1 MDDHKDLSEIVFNA
15 FLKSYY
21 PFIQSIFVICDQI
34 SFVALIGKLKHKDGD
49 WCLKF
54 GTKGT

>member
-1 MDDHKDLSEIVFNA
+1 MDEHKDLNEVVFNA
-15 FLKSYY
+15 LLKSYC
-21 PFIQSIFVICDQI
+21 PFIQSIFVTCDQI
-34 SFVALIGKLKHKDGD
+34 SFVVLIGKLKHKDEH